1 MDTVRPLLPSR
12 RFFHLK
18 DLVRAT
24 AALALTLVVASLFF
38 MPEVALAGTSVG
50 NEVDLG
56 LKEALGRVRD
66 FITGDVVQ
74 IGATI
79 AMVAVLGG
87 IIVRSQRGESISSLI
102 GVGVALVL
110 ISNIENVLVLLGI
123 EQGAAMASMAPVA
136 ESALM
141 VTP

>member
-1 MDTVRPLLPSR
+1 MDAVRPLLPSR
-12 RFFHLK
+12 RFLHLN
-18 DLVRAT
+18 DLVRAL
-24 AALALTLVVASLFF
+24 AAVALTLVVATFF
-38 MPEVALAGTSVG
+38 LVPEVALAGGQGTGV
-50 NEVDLG
+50 NLG
-56 LKEALGRVRD
+56 LRNALRRVRN
-66 FITGDVVQ
+66 FMTGEVVQ

-110 ISNIENVLVLLGI
+110 ITNIDSVIDLLGI
-123 EQGAAMASMAPVA
+123 ESSASMASMAPVA
-136 ESALM
+136 ESLLM

>member
-1 MDTVRPLLPSR
+1 MDAVRPLLPSR
-12 RFFHLK
+12 RFLHWK
-18 DLVRAT
+18 DLARA
-24 AALALTLVVASLFF
+24 AAAIALSVVFASLFLV
-38 MPEVALAGTSVG
+38 PEFALAGGPGTSA
-50 NEVDLG
+50 DLG
-56 LKEALGRVRD
+56 LRKALSRVRN

-110 ISNIENVLVLLGI
+110 ISNIENVIDLLGI
-123 EQGAAMASMAPVA
+123 SSSASMASMAPAA
-136 ESALM
+136 ESLLM